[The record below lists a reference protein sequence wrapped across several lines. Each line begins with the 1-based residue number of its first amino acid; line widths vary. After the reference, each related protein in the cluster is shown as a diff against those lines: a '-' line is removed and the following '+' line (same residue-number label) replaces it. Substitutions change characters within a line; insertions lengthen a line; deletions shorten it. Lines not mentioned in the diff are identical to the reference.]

1 MSIVLSARQAEDAN
15 RDLAK
20 IARTGNSGLM
30 LVPVEAKG
38 AVTGGTKTPRIHLSK
53 AGEFLTK
60 PVPTPGA
67 GSSSGAPRHR
77 VSSVPGQRRPDAASS
92 RAPPPPA
99 VPGIASVTQNRS
111 KRPKS
116 TGAPQRNSYGG
127 AETSEKHKALV
138 PCKRLLNELMKHQ
151 CAWPFLKPVDPL
163 AVPGYYDVIKDV
175 IDLGTI
181 KKRLEANQYDDIEEF
196 ESEVKRVWGNC
207 YKFNQDPN
215 ADIYKMAKTLED
227 IFDEK
232 MQSVPRDGDGGEASE
247 QMKKM
252 RKEMMQM
259 QKQMQQQQ
267 KLMQQQSALQSQS
280 MQMQM
285 VAAPP
290 VPAAARRQSTG
301 GGGRRGSAGGGTAQ
315 QNALAALQNEARQQQ
330 DMTAEM
336 TFEQKAAL
344 GGGINRLTSNN
355 LAKVVQLIRENMPSL
370 GAGQEE
376 IEIDINALDNT
387 TLWKLHNFVESCKTN
402 KPRAP
407 KRVAETAD
415 SRARAVAQAQA
426 DTAQQL
432 TQAEAGLRTYDQP
445 SGPQGIALQQTDD
458 NDSPA
463 DSDSDDDDDGAA
475 SLQQTASSNG
485 GGGGSGQ
492 WADFQA
498 AKKQREQE
506 QLQKNAQAARAN
518 ERAQHQAGAMQ
529 RDRDAQRAAERAQ
542 HDDEPGLNML
552 GQSNMMASFTEG
564 GGEGDGLEGDGLD
577 FQIDEYGGGMG

>member
-315 QNALAALQNEARQQQ
+315 QNALAALQNGEMDLGEHTEAV
-330 DMTAEM
+330 
-336 TFEQKAAL
+336 
-344 GGGINRLTSNN
+344 
-355 LAKVVQLIRENMPSL
+355 AKVVSPDIRDWHGNWKDVEANVDFGRTPEYRNQVVDDEGRGL
-370 GAGQEE
+370 VFNWFICDWKEE
-376 IEIDINALDNT
+376 
-387 TLWKLHNFVESCKTN
+387 VQ
-402 KPRAP
+402 PRRP
-407 KRVAETAD
+407 RRNG
-415 SRARAVAQAQA
+415 SM
-426 DTAQQL
+426 
-432 TQAEAGLRTYDQP
+432 
-445 SGPQGIALQQTDD
+445 ALQIVPTAFQQIEESARPRSPGPERKSRPMLVSVAPIKCTDEL
-458 NDSPA
+458 
-463 DSDSDDDDDGAA
+463 DDG
-475 SLQQTASSNG
+475 SVLELRVDCRWS
-485 GGGGSGQ
+485 
-492 WADFQA
+492 W
-498 AKKQREQE
+498 R
-506 QLQKNAQAARAN
+506 
-518 ERAQHQAGAMQ
+518 
-529 RDRDAQRAAERAQ
+529 
-542 HDDEPGLNML
+542 
-552 GQSNMMASFTEG
+552 FTWVRVRST
-564 GGEGDGLEGDGLD
+564 
-577 FQIDEYGGGMG
+577 

>member
-1 MSIVLSARQAEDAN
+1 M
-15 RDLAK
+15 
-20 IARTGNSGLM
+20 
-30 LVPVEAKG
+30 
-38 AVTGGTKTPRIHLSK
+38 
-53 AGEFLTK
+53 
-60 PVPTPGA
+60 
-67 GSSSGAPRHR
+67 
-77 VSSVPGQRRPDAASS
+77 
-92 RAPPPPA
+92 
-99 VPGIASVTQNRS
+99 TQNRS

-432 TQAEAGLRTYDQP
+432 TQAEAGLRAYDQP

-475 SLQQTASSNG
+475 SLQQTASANG